1 MQKIEK
7 MQVLQVG
14 YFNWAADVKMPE
26 NIEWNFYTPENL
38 HNLKDAL
45 EEKEVKIK
53 NFSAIVLDD
62 LLNIPAL
69 FELPYSI
76 EPYTILYNENTFSY
90 DTEILEFVK
99 RYQARAWDLSEPEK
113 ICYLISRA
121 FYNGQY
127 GDKQPPTSI
136 NVHHT
141 FSGEYF
147 YNGNKNIELRGEFG
161 SDFQTLLTWRYN
173 QTYKKDIP
181 LDMWLEYEKEGD
193 VEILVRFKFL
203 VEGSLGET
211 YLEKTYT
218 EEDLKKA
225 IELDLPNGAYVAM
238 SLEARGEGIL
248 RVGDFHARYSRLGFG
263 NFLLGG
269 EILSDSRR
277 QEVIAYFHPGDLKPP
292 LNVYFS
298 GFRPAEGFEG
308 YFMMRS
314 MNSPFILI
322 GDPRL
327 EGGSFYMG
335 SDELENKIRDYI
347 QNHLDYLGFST
358 DQLTLSGLSMGTF
371 GALYYGADFNPHAI
385 VVGKP
390 LVNVGDIA
398 LNLKLKRPE
407 EFGTSLD
414 MMKLIVGESSP
425 DAAQT
430 LNQKFWDKFHKADF
444 SKTILALAY
453 MRDDDYD
460 QNAYHDIL
468 ESLYNTSVRIISKS
482 RPGRHNDASA
492 PIIEWFFTQYKNIME
507 SDFGRELK

>member
-147 YNGNKNIELRGEFG
+147 YNGNKNIELRGELHG
-161 SDFQTLLTWRYN
+161 HYLLRH
-173 QTYKKDIP
+173 
-181 LDMWLEYEKEGD
+181 LE
-193 VEILVRFKFL
+193 
-203 VEGSLGET
+203 
-211 YLEKTYT
+211 
-218 EEDLKKA
+218 
-225 IELDLPNGAYVAM
+225 
-238 SLEARGEGIL
+238 
-248 RVGDFHARYSRLGFG
+248 
-263 NFLLGG
+263 
-269 EILSDSRR
+269 
-277 QEVIAYFHPGDLKPP
+277 
-292 LNVYFS
+292 
-298 GFRPAEGFEG
+298 
-308 YFMMRS
+308 
-314 MNSPFILI
+314 
-322 GDPRL
+322 
-327 EGGSFYMG
+327 
-335 SDELENKIRDYI
+335 
-347 QNHLDYLGFST
+347 
-358 DQLTLSGLSMGTF
+358 
-371 GALYYGADFNPHAI
+371 
-385 VVGKP
+385 
-390 LVNVGDIA
+390 
-398 LNLKLKRPE
+398 
-407 EFGTSLD
+407 
-414 MMKLIVGESSP
+414 SP
-425 DAAQT
+425 DTQRNL
-430 LNQKFWDKFHKADF
+430 LN
-444 SKTILALAY
+444 
-453 MRDDDYD
+453 
-460 QNAYHDIL
+460 N
-468 ESLYNTSVRIISKS
+468 
-482 RPGRHNDASA
+482 
-492 PIIEWFFTQYKNIME
+492 
-507 SDFGRELK
+507 